1 MITYEELRDELK
13 TFTIPQLFDLLPNKE
28 KAKYPDEELDN
39 EGKYNL
45 IEVILEKDYYTP
57 SL

>member
-28 KAKYPDEELDN
+28 KAKYPDDEELDK
-39 EGKYNL
+39 ENL
-45 IEVILEKDYYTP
+45 IEVILEKNYYTP